1 MSNEVLLLDT
11 HIWFRYQV
19 FPKLLRRSAA
29 DAIDRAALL
38 HGVHVS
44 VISVWELTMLER
56 DGKLELQGGAQE
68 WSRQALSKPG
78 ISLLAFSPA
87 IAVASVHLPE
97 PMHKDP
103 ADRILVASARVE
115 QMTLVTSDKKIL
127 SFAKSTG
134 LTCLR
139 G

>member
-1 MSNEVLLLDT
+1 MSSEVLLLDT

-19 FPKLLRRSAA
+19 SPKLLRPSAA
-29 DAIDRAALL
+29 DAIDQAALR
-38 HGVHVS
+38 HDVFVS
-44 VISVWELTMLER
+44 VISVWELAMLER
-56 DGKLELQGGAQE
+56 DGKLELHGGAE
-68 WSRQALSKPG
+68 KWSREAISKPG
-78 ISLLAFSPA
+78 ISLLAFSLE
-87 IAVASVHLPE
+87 IAVASVYLPD

-103 ADRILVASARVE
+103 ADRILVASAQVE

-127 SFAKSTG
+127 SFAKTSG

>member
-1 MSNEVLLLDT
+1 VKHNQLLLDT

-19 FPKLLRRSAA
+19 LPQRLRPAA
-29 DAIDRAALL
+29 IEAIDKAAASNN
-38 HGVHVS
+38 VFVS
-44 VISVWELTMLER
+44 AISVWELAMLEKAGR
-56 DGKLELQGGAQE
+56 LQLDAGVSHWVE
-68 WSRQALSKPG
+68 QALSQPG
-78 ISLLAFSPA
+78 IVLLPYTPEIA
-87 IAVASVHLPE
+87 IESVYLPE

-115 QMTLVTSDKKIL
+115 RLTLVTSDKAVL

-134 LTCLR
+134 LAHLR